1 MRIYSSKKFDV
12 LIENFN
18 LPNGKQVEK
27 AFVKHRGSVV
37 IAPFLEP
44 NRIILIKQYRPI
56 LGKWLYELPAGTIEE
71 GENEDLTAR
80 RELEEEIG
88 YVPLKL
94 FKVLKFYVSPG
105 IATELMHLYIATN
118 LTKSTQKLE
127 EYEVIEPFE
136 LSIDEAIKMID
147 EGKIEDGKTILSLL
161 FISRKYQEIRS
172 LLQG

>member
-27 AFVKHRGSVV
+27 AFVRHRGSVV
-37 IAPFLEP
+37 IAPFLGPE
-44 NRIILIKQYRPI
+44 RIILIKQYRPI
-56 LGKWLYELPAGTIEE
+56 LGTVSYTH
-71 GENEDLTAR
+71 LTDVYKR
-80 RELEEEIG
+80 Q
-88 YVPLKL
+88 
-94 FKVLKFYVSPG
+94 
-105 IATELMHLYIATN
+105 HLYIATN
-118 LTKSTQKLE
+118 LTKTTQKLE

-136 LSIDEAIKMID
+136 LTIDEAIKMID